1 MPELPEVETV
11 LRGLRPALQGRRL
24 VEVRAF
30 RADLRQPIP
39 ADFEARLRGKR
50 VERLSR
56 RAKYL
61 LVELAGGLQLLLH
74 LGMSGRIMV
83 IEGNGSEGAGWRPG
97 RHDHITFLT
106 DAGTRIVFND
116 ARRFGLVDFIEPDA
130 RATHPLLA
138 RLGPEPL
145 SNAFSGPVL
154 AAALAGRRTTM
165 KAALMDQRL
174 VAGLGNIYV
183 AEALHRARISPRR
196 LARNLGPRRAERLV
210 RAIREVLGEAIKA
223 GGSTLRDYA
232 RPDGEL
238 GYFQHHFQV
247 YDRAG
252 TPCPRRACGG
262 VIQRISQAGR
272 STFFCGRCQ
281 R

>member
-11 LRGLRPALQGRRL
+11 MRGLQPVLEGRTFAD
-24 VEVRAF
+24 VRAY
-30 RADLRQPIP
+30 RADLRKPIP
-39 ADFEARLRGKR
+39 KNFEKRLRGQR
-50 VERLSR
+50 VERLTR

-61 LVELAGGLQLLLH
+61 LIGLADGLQLLLH
-74 LGMSGRIMV
+74 LGMSGRILV
-83 IEGNGSEGAGWRPG
+83 SKDSNGNWRPG

-106 DAGTRIVFND
+106 DAGMRVTFND

-130 RATHPLLA
+130 GETHPLLA
-138 RLGPEPL
+138 KLGPEPL

-154 AAALAGRRTTM
+154 AAALAGRNISM
-165 KAALMDQRL
+165 KAALMDQHV

-196 LARNLGPRRAERLV
+196 LARNLGPARAERLAG
-210 RAIREVLGEAIKA
+210 AIRETLTDAIKA
-223 GGSTLRDYA
+223 GGSTLKDYL

-238 GYFQHHFQV
+238 GYFQHSFRV

-252 TPCPRRACGG
+252 APCLRAGCGG
-262 VIQRISQAGR
+262 TVARITQAGR

>member
-11 LRGLRPALQGRRL
+11 LRGLQPALEGRRL
-24 VEVRAF
+24 VEARAF
-30 RADLRQPIP
+30 RADLRRPIP
-39 ADFEARLRGKR
+39 PDLEARLTGSR
-50 VERLSR
+50 VTGLSR

-83 IEGNGSEGAGWRPG
+83 IEQCDAGWRPG
-97 RHDHITFLT
+97 RHDHITLLT
-106 DAGTRIVFND
+106 DHGTRIVFND
-116 ARRFGLVDFIEPDA
+116 ARRFGLVDFIEPGA
-130 RATHPLLA
+130 EASHPLLA
-138 RLGPEPL
+138 GLGPEPL

-154 AAALAGRRTTM
+154 AAALAGRNTSM

-183 AEALHRARISPRR
+183 AEALHRAGISPRR
-196 LARNLGPRRAERLV
+196 LARNLGSRRAGRLV
-210 RAIREVLGEAIKA
+210 TAIREVLREAIQA
-223 GGSTLRDYA
+223 GGSTLKDYA

-247 YDRAG
+247 YDRLGA
-252 TPCPRRACGG
+252 PCPRPGCGG
-262 VIQRISQAGR
+262 VIRRISQAGR
-272 STFFCGRCQ
+272 STFFCSRCQ

>member
-11 LRGLRPALQGRRL
+11 MRGLRPALEGRRL

-30 RADLRQPIP
+30 RPDLRKPIP
-39 ADFEARLRGKR
+39 EGFEARLTGKQ
-50 VERLSR
+50 VIGLSR

-61 LVELAGGLQLLLH
+61 LIELAGGLQLLLH
-74 LGMSGRIMV
+74 LGMSGRILV
-83 IEGNGSEGAGWRPG
+83 TKDSSNRWRPG

-106 DAGTRIVFND
+106 DERTRIVFND
-116 ARRFGLVDFIEPDA
+116 SRRFGLVDFIEPGA
-130 RATHPLLA
+130 GATHPLLA
-138 RLGPEPL
+138 KLGPEPL

-154 AAALAGRRTTM
+154 AAALAGRNISM
-165 KAALMDQRL
+165 KAALMDQRV

-196 LARNLGPRRAERLV
+196 LAKNLGPARAERLV
-210 RAIREVLGEAIKA
+210 RAIRETLNEAIRA
-223 GGSTLRDYA
+223 GGSTLRDYVH
-232 RPDGEL
+232 PDGEL
-238 GYFQHHFQV
+238 GYFQHNFRV
-247 YDRAG
+247 YGRTG
-252 TPCPRRACGG
+252 QPCPRQTCNGFITRLN
-262 VIQRISQAGR
+262 QAGR